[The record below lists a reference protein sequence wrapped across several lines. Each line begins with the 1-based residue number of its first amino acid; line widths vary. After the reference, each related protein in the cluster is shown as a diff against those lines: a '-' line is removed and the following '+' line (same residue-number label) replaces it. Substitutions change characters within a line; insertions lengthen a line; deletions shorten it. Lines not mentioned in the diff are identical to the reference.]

1 MKGLTDLSTE
11 RKVDMAD
18 IIIVG
23 AGPAGLSAAIYAR
36 RAGMDTVIYEGEMYG
51 GQIVNTPEI
60 ENYPAIA
67 KISGFDFANDLY
79 NQAINLGAVLEFDKV
94 NSVAKTDSGFKVTL
108 ASGKTDTARS
118 VILAVGASN
127 RHLGIAREDELLGKG
142 ISYCATCDGAFYKNK
157 TVAVNGG
164 GNTAVE
170 DAIYL
175 AGIVDKVYLIHRRN
189 EFRADEVLVNA
200 AKAIPN
206 LEIVTPYTVENLL
219 GEPKLSGLEL
229 TNREDGSKKN
239 VEVDGLFVAIGQEPK
254 TADFKELVTLQGGY
268 IEAGENC
275 KTNVEG
281 IFVAG
286 DCRTKKVRQLTT
298 ACADGAVAALAAID
312 YIKLGV

>member
-1 MKGLTDLSTE
+1 
-11 RKVDMAD
+11 MAD

-36 RAGMDTVIYEGEMYG
+36 RAGMDTVLYEGEMYG
-51 GQIVNTPEI
+51 GQIVNTPEV

-67 KISGFDFANDLY
+67 KISGFDFAQDLY
-79 NQAINLGAVLEFDKV
+79 NQAMNLGAVLEFDRV
-94 NSVAKTDSGFKVTL
+94 ASIAKTDSGFEVTL
-108 ASGKTDTARS
+108 DSGSKNTAKA

-142 ISYCATCDGAFYKNK
+142 ISYCATCDGAFYKEK

-175 AGIVDKVYLIHRRN
+175 AGIVSKVYLIHRRN
-189 EFRADEVLVNA
+189 EFRADDVLVEA
-200 AKAIPN
+200 AKKLPN
-206 LEIVTPYTVENLL
+206 IEIVTPYSIESLL
-219 GEPKLSGLEL
+219 GEPKLSGVEL
-229 TNREDGSKKN
+229 TNKEDGSKKTID
-239 VEVDGLFVAIGQEPK
+239 VDGLFVAIGQEPK
-254 TADFKELVTLQGGY
+254 TADFKDMVTLAGGY
-268 IEAGENC
+268 VDAGENC

-298 ACADGAVAALAAID
+298 ACSDGAVAALAAID
-312 YIKLGV
+312 YIKLGI

>member
-1 MKGLTDLSTE
+1 
-11 RKVDMAD
+11 MAD

-36 RAGMDTVIYEGEMYG
+36 RAGMDTVLYEGEMYG
-51 GQIVNTPEI
+51 GQIVNTPEV

-67 KISGFDFANDLY
+67 KISGFDFAQDLY
-79 NQAINLGAVLEFDKV
+79 NQAMNLGAVLEFDGV
-94 NSVAKTDSGFKVTL
+94 ASIAKTDSGFEVTL
-108 ASGKTDTARS
+108 DSGSKNTAKA

-142 ISYCATCDGAFYKNK
+142 ISYCATCDGAFYKEK

-175 AGIVDKVYLIHRRN
+175 AGIVSKVYLIHRRN
-189 EFRADEVLVNA
+189 EFRADDVLVEA
-200 AKAIPN
+200 AKKLPN
-206 LEIVTPYTVENLL
+206 IEIVTPYSIESLL
-219 GEPKLSGLEL
+219 GEPKLSGVEL
-229 TNREDGSKKN
+229 TNKEDGSKKTID
-239 VEVDGLFVAIGQEPK
+239 VDGLFVAIGQEPK
-254 TADFKELVTLQGGY
+254 TADFKDLVTLAGGY
-268 IEAGENC
+268 VDAGENC

-298 ACADGAVAALAAID
+298 ACSDGAVAALAAID
-312 YIKLGV
+312 YIKLGI

>member
-1 MKGLTDLSTE
+1 
-11 RKVDMAD
+11 MAD

-36 RAGMDTVIYEGEMYG
+36 RAGMDTVLYEGEMYG
-51 GQIVNTPEI
+51 GQIVNTPEV

-67 KISGFDFANDLY
+67 KISGFDFAQDLY
-79 NQAINLGAVLEFDKV
+79 NQAMNLGAVLEFDRV
-94 NSVAKTDSGFKVTL
+94 ASIAKTDSGFEVTL
-108 ASGKTDTARS
+108 DSGSKNTAKA

-142 ISYCATCDGAFYKNK
+142 ISYCATCDGAFYKEK

-175 AGIVDKVYLIHRRN
+175 AGIVSKVYLIHRRN
-189 EFRADEVLVNA
+189 EFRADDVLVEA
-200 AKAIPN
+200 AKKLTNI
-206 LEIVTPYTVENLL
+206 EIVTPYSIESLI
-219 GEPKLSGLEL
+219 GEPKLSGVEL
-229 TNREDGSKKN
+229 TNKEDGSKKTID
-239 VEVDGLFVAIGQEPK
+239 VDGLFVAIGQEPK
-254 TADFKELVTLQGGY
+254 TADFKDLVTLAGGY
-268 IEAGENC
+268 VDAGENC

-298 ACADGAVAALAAID
+298 ACSDGAVAALAAID
-312 YIKLGV
+312 YIKLGI

>member
-1 MKGLTDLSTE
+1 
-11 RKVDMAD
+11 MAD

-23 AGPAGLSAAIYAR
+23 AGPAGLSAAVYAR
-36 RAGMDTVIYEGEMYG
+36 RAGMDTVLYEAEMYG
-51 GQIVNTPEI
+51 GQIVNTPEV

-79 NQAINLGAVLEFDKV
+79 KQATNLGAVLEFDKV
-94 NSVAKTDSGFKVTL
+94 LSVTRTSEGFDVAL
-108 ASGKTDTARS
+108 ESGKTDTTKA

-127 RHLGIAREDELLGKG
+127 RHLGIAREEELLGKG
-142 ISYCATCDGAFYKNK
+142 ISYCATCDGAFYKDK
-157 TVAVNGG
+157 VVAVTGG

-175 AGIVDKVYLIHRRN
+175 AGIASKVYLIHRRD
-189 EFRADEVLVNA
+189 EFRADEVLVKA
-200 AKAIPN
+200 ARALPN
-206 LEIVTPYTVENLL
+206 IEIVTPYVVEELT
-219 GEPKLSGLEL
+219 GEPKLGGLEL
-229 TNREDGSKKN
+229 VNREDGSRKHIDI
-239 VEVDGLFVAIGQEPK
+239 DGLFVAIGQEPK

-281 IFVAG
+281 VFAAG
-286 DCRTKKVRQLTT
+286 DARVKKVRQLTT

-312 YIKLGV
+312 YIKLGI

>member
-1 MKGLTDLSTE
+1 
-11 RKVDMAD
+11 MAD

-23 AGPAGLSAAIYAR
+23 AGPAGLSAAVYAR
-36 RAGMDTVIYEGEMYG
+36 RAGMSTTLYEGEMYG
-51 GQIVNTPEI
+51 GQIINTPEI

-67 KISGFDFANDLY
+67 KISGFDFAQDLY
-79 NQAINLGAVLEFDKV
+79 NQAINLGATLEFDRV
-94 NSVAKTDSGFKVTL
+94 SAIAKTESGFEVTL
-108 ASGKTDTARS
+108 DSGKTDTAKA

-127 RHLGIAREDELLGKG
+127 RHLGIDREEALLGKG
-142 ISYCATCDGAFYKNK
+142 ISYCATCDGAFYKDK
-157 TVAVNGG
+157 VVAVNGG

-175 AGIVDKVYLIHRRN
+175 AGIAAKVYLIHRRN

-200 AKAIPN
+200 AKELSN
-206 LEIVTPYTVENLL
+206 LEIVTPYVVDALT

-229 TNREDGSKKN
+229 TNKEDGSKKT

-254 TADFKELVTLQGGY
+254 TADFKDLVTLTGGY
-268 IEAGENC
+268 IEAGEN
-275 KTNVEG
+275 
-281 IFVAG
+281 
-286 DCRTKKVRQLTT
+286 CRTKKVRQLTT

>member
-1 MKGLTDLSTE
+1 
-11 RKVDMAD
+11 MAD

-36 RAGMDTVIYEGEMYG
+36 RAGMETVLYEGEMYG
-51 GQIVNTPEI
+51 GQIINTPSV

-79 NQAINLGAVLEFDKV
+79 KQAMNLGATLEYERV
-94 NSVAKTDSGFKVTL
+94 SSVSKTPAGFEVTL
-108 ASGKTDTARS
+108 DSGKTDTAKA

-127 RHLGIAREDELLGKG
+127 RHLGIDGEEELLGKG
-142 ISYCATCDGAFYKNK
+142 ISYCATCDGSFYKDK
-157 TVAVNGG
+157 VVAVTGG

-175 AGIVDKVYLIHRRN
+175 AGIASKVYLIHRRN
-189 EFRADEVLVNA
+189 EFRADDVLVNT
-200 AKAIPN
+200 AKGLPN
-206 LEIVTPYTVENLL
+206 LEIVTPYVVEKLT
-219 GEPKLSGLEL
+219 GDPKLSELEL
-229 TNREDGSKKN
+229 TNREDGSKRN
-239 VEVDGLFVAIGQEPK
+239 IDVDGLFVAIGQEPK
-254 TADFKELVTLQGGY
+254 TAEFKDLVTLQGGY

-281 IFVAG
+281 LFAAG
-286 DCRTKKVRQLTT
+286 DARVKKVRQLTT

-312 YIKLGV
+312 YIKLGI

>member
-1 MKGLTDLSTE
+1 
-11 RKVDMAD
+11 MAD

-36 RAGMDTVIYEGEMYG
+36 RAGMDTVLYEGEMYG
-51 GQIVNTPEI
+51 GQIVNTPEV

-67 KISGFDFANDLY
+67 KISGFDFAQDLY
-79 NQAINLGAVLEFDKV
+79 NQAMNLGAVLEFDRV
-94 NSVAKTDSGFKVTL
+94 ASIAKTDSGFEVTL
-108 ASGKTDTARS
+108 DSGSKNTAKA

-142 ISYCATCDGAFYKNK
+142 ISYCATCDGAFYKEK

-175 AGIVDKVYLIHRRN
+175 AGIVSKVYLIHRRN
-189 EFRADEVLVNA
+189 EFRADDVLVEA
-200 AKAIPN
+200 AKKLPN
-206 LEIVTPYTVENLL
+206 IEIVTPYSIESLL
-219 GEPKLSGLEL
+219 GEPKLSGVEL
-229 TNREDGSKKN
+229 TNKEDGSKKIID
-239 VEVDGLFVAIGQEPK
+239 VDGLFVAIGQEPK
-254 TADFKELVTLQGGY
+254 TADFKDLVTLAGGY
-268 IEAGENC
+268 VDAGENC

-298 ACADGAVAALAAID
+298 ACSDGAVAALAAID
-312 YIKLGV
+312 YIKLGI

>member
-1 MKGLTDLSTE
+1 
-11 RKVDMAD
+11 MAD

-23 AGPAGLSAAIYAR
+23 AGPAGLSAAVYAR
-36 RAGMDTVIYEGEMYG
+36 RAGMDTVLYEAEMYG
-51 GQIVNTPEI
+51 GQIVNTPEV

-79 NQAINLGAVLEFDKV
+79 KQATNLGAVLEFDKV
-94 NSVAKTDSGFKVTL
+94 LSVTKTSEGFDVAL
-108 ASGKTDTARS
+108 ESGKTDTAKA

-127 RHLGIAREDELLGKG
+127 RHLGIAREEELLGKG
-142 ISYCATCDGAFYKNK
+142 ISYCATCDGAFYKDK
-157 TVAVNGG
+157 VVAVTGG

-175 AGIVDKVYLIHRRN
+175 AGIASKVYLIHRRD
-189 EFRADEVLVNA
+189 EFRADEVLVKA
-200 AKAIPN
+200 ARALPN
-206 LEIVTPYTVENLL
+206 IEIITPYVVEELT
-219 GEPKLSGLEL
+219 GEPKLGGLEL
-229 TNREDGSKKN
+229 VNREDGSRKHIDI
-239 VEVDGLFVAIGQEPK
+239 DGLFVAIGQEPK

-281 IFVAG
+281 VFAAG
-286 DCRTKKVRQLTT
+286 DARVKKVRQLTT

-312 YIKLGV
+312 YIKLGI

>member
-1 MKGLTDLSTE
+1 
-11 RKVDMAD
+11 MAD

-36 RAGMDTVIYEGEMYG
+36 RAGMDTVLYEGEMYG
-51 GQIVNTPEI
+51 GQIVNTPEV

-67 KISGFDFANDLY
+67 KISGFDFAQDLY
-79 NQAINLGAVLEFDKV
+79 NQAMNLGAVLEFDRV
-94 NSVAKTDSGFKVTL
+94 ASIAKTDSGFEVTL
-108 ASGKTDTARS
+108 DSGSKNTAKA

-142 ISYCATCDGAFYKNK
+142 ISYCATCDGAFYKEK

-175 AGIVDKVYLIHRRN
+175 AGIVSKVYLIHRRN
-189 EFRADEVLVNA
+189 EFRADDVLVEA
-200 AKAIPN
+200 AKKLPN
-206 LEIVTPYTVENLL
+206 IEIVTPYSIESLL
-219 GEPKLSGLEL
+219 GEPKLSGVEL
-229 TNREDGSKKN
+229 TSKEDGSKKTID
-239 VEVDGLFVAIGQEPK
+239 VDGLFVAIGQEPK
-254 TADFKELVTLQGGY
+254 TADFKDLVTLAGGY
-268 IEAGENC
+268 VDAGENC

-298 ACADGAVAALAAID
+298 ACSDGAVAALAAID
-312 YIKLGV
+312 YIKLGI

>member
-1 MKGLTDLSTE
+1 
-11 RKVDMAD
+11 MAD

-36 RAGMDTVIYEGEMYG
+36 RAGMDTVVYEGNVYG
-51 GQIVNTPEI
+51 GQIINTPEV

-79 NQAINLGAVLEFDKV
+79 NQATNLGARVEFDGV
-94 NSVAKTDSGFKVTL
+94 TSVSGSAEEGFTVELESGGKETAK
-108 ASGKTDTARS
+108 A
-118 VILAVGASN
+118 VILAVGATN
-127 RHLGIAREDELLGKG
+127 RHLGIDREEELTGKG
-142 ISYCATCDGAFYKNK
+142 VSYCATCDGAFYKGK

-175 AGIVDKVYLIHRRN
+175 AGIASKVYLIHRRN
-189 EFRADEVLVNA
+189 EFRADDVLVNA
-200 AKAIPN
+200 AKALPN
-206 LEIVTPYTVENLL
+206 LEIVTPYTIESLL
-219 GEPKLSGLEL
+219 GEQRLTGVEL
-229 TNREDGSKKN
+229 ISKEDGSKKTIDVN
-239 VEVDGLFVAIGQEPK
+239 GLFVAIGQEPK
-254 TADFKELVTLQGGY
+254 TADFKDLVTLQGGY

-281 IFVAG
+281 IFAAG
-286 DCRTKKVRQLTT
+286 DARVKKVRQLTT

>member
-1 MKGLTDLSTE
+1 
-11 RKVDMAD
+11 MAD

-36 RAGMDTVIYEGEMYG
+36 RAGMDTVLYEGEMYG
-51 GQIVNTPEI
+51 GQIINTPEI

-67 KISGFDFANDLY
+67 KISGFDFAQDLY
-79 NQAINLGAVLEFDKV
+79 NQAMNLGAVLEFDRVSGISK
-94 NSVAKTDSGFKVTL
+94 NDSGFEVTL
-108 ASGKTDTARS
+108 DSGKTDTAKA

-127 RHLGIAREDELLGKG
+127 RHLGIDREEELLGKG
-142 ISYCATCDGAFYKNK
+142 ISYCATCDGAFYKDK
-157 TVAVNGG
+157 VVAVNGG

-175 AGIVDKVYLIHRRN
+175 AGIASKVYLIHRRN
-189 EFRADEVLVNA
+189 EFRADEVLVEA
-200 AKAIPN
+200 AKKLEN
-206 LEIVTPYTVENLL
+206 LEIVTPYVIETLE
-219 GEPKLSGLEL
+219 GEPKLNCLGL
-229 TNREDGSKKN
+229 TSKEDGSSKKID
-239 VEVDGLFVAIGQEPK
+239 VDGLFVAIGQEPK
-254 TADFKELVTLQGGY
+254 TADFKDLITLQGGY

-281 IFVAG
+281 IFAAG
-286 DCRTKKVRQLTT
+286 DARVKKVRQLTT

>member
-1 MKGLTDLSTE
+1 
-11 RKVDMAD
+11 MAD

-36 RAGMDTVIYEGEMYG
+36 RAGMDTVLYEGEMYG
-51 GQIVNTPEI
+51 GQIVNTPEV

-67 KISGFDFANDLY
+67 KISGFDFAQDLY
-79 NQAINLGAVLEFDKV
+79 NQAMNLGAVLEFDRV
-94 NSVAKTDSGFKVTL
+94 ASIAKTDSGFEVTL
-108 ASGKTDTARS
+108 DSGSKNTAKA

-142 ISYCATCDGAFYKNK
+142 ISYCATCDGAFYKEK

-175 AGIVDKVYLIHRRN
+175 AGIVSKVYLIHRRN
-189 EFRADEVLVNA
+189 EFRADDVLVEA
-200 AKAIPN
+200 AKKLPN
-206 LEIVTPYTVENLL
+206 IEIVTPYSIESLL
-219 GEPKLSGLEL
+219 GEPKLSGVEL
-229 TNREDGSKKN
+229 TNKEDGSK
-239 VEVDGLFVAIGQEPK
+239 ETIDVDGLFVAIGQEPK
-254 TADFKELVTLQGGY
+254 TADFKDLVTLAGGY
-268 IEAGENC
+268 VDAGENC

-298 ACADGAVAALAAID
+298 ACSDGAVAALAAID
-312 YIKLGV
+312 YIKLGI